1 MSDKQVSFRTAWR
14 TIMSSAGYLAIA
26 AAVFLVLAA
35 VLPVVT
41 LSANIGGTDMA
52 GLRGVAGG
60 SVNPTGASLSG
71 SLGWLAILAFAAAA
85 AARFVRELA
94 PFRRQIDIT
103 AFALLAL
110 AVIWSATEGPLAT
123 QIRTAGEV
131 SKMFDGLGGA
141 TGGAGRAAMPTIA
154 VTVLPSIGTLFIL
167 LAPIALV
174 LARRR
179 EAVAA
184 PRMV

>member
-1 MSDKQVSFRTAWR
+1 MADKQVSFRTAWQ

-26 AAVFLVLAA
+26 AAVCALLAA
-35 VLPVVT
+35 LLPVVT

-52 GLRGVAGG
+52 GLQSVGGG
-60 SVNPTGASLSG
+60 SVDPTGASLSG
-71 SLGWLAILAFAAAA
+71 SLGWLAILAFAGAA

-94 PFRRQIDIT
+94 PFKRLIDMA
-103 AFALLAL
+103 AFALLAV

-131 SKMFDGLGGA
+131 SHMFDGAAGGPA
-141 TGGAGRAAMPTIA
+141 GARAAGMPTIA
-154 VTVLPSIGTLFIL
+154 VTVLPSIGCLFLL
-167 LAPIALV
+167 LAPVALV

-179 EAVAA
+179 EAAPA
-184 PRMV
+184 PRII